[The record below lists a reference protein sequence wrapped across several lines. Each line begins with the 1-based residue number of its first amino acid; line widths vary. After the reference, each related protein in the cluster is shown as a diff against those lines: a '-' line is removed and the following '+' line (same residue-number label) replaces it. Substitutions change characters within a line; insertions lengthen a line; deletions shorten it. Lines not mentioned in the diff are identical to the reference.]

1 MLGKQGETLEMSNV
15 EIKTSIPAPGTELT
29 LSKLS
34 QCESRSMHGQLP
46 IVWAKAKDSS
56 VWDIAGNKFIDFT
69 STIFVANVGHSNSR
83 VIEALQKQFEEGL
96 ISSYSYPTEV
106 RARYLE
112 KLVKFA
118 GNGFEK
124 AFLLSA
130 GTEAMD
136 AVVKL
141 IKMHGQKI
149 GKRRSG
155 IVSFSGNWHG
165 RTMGAQLLSTNY
177 AQKEWIGFHDSDIQ
191 YMSFPFPWVVGE
203 ESGKEFFESELARL
217 QNLGIDFSKDIAGFV
232 LETFQGWGALF
243 YPRTF
248 VLALFE
254 FAKTNG
260 ILVAFDEMQSGFSR
274 TGRNF
279 GFEHYQVKPD
289 LIACGKG
296 MGGGFPVS
304 GVLGRA
310 EIMDL
315 PSVGNMSSTHSAGP
329 LACAAGLAVLEEIEE
344 KKLTERS
351 AILGQILHSKLN
363 EIKHRFSNNIASIQG
378 KGLIAA
384 VIFSGQTA
392 AELASRVCI
401 KAMENGLVLVHTG
414 RESIKIGPPLVIEE
428 SALLEGL
435 EIFEAAL
442 ASCLTK

>member
-1 MLGKQGETLEMSNV
+1 VTTSNV
-15 EIKTSIPAPGTELT
+15 EIKTSIPAPGTEIT
-29 LSKLS
+29 LSTLGHY
-34 QCESRSMHGQLP
+34 ESRSMHGQLP

-56 VWDIAGNKFIDFT
+56 VWDIADNKYIDFT
-69 STIFVANVGHSNSR
+69 STIFVANVGHSNTK
-83 VIEALQKQFEEGL
+83 VLEALRKQFDDGL
-96 ISSYSYPTEV
+96 IASYSYPTEV

-118 GNGFEK
+118 GHDFEK

-177 AQKEWIGFHDSDIQ
+177 SQKEWIGFHDSDIQ
-191 YMSFPFPWVVGE
+191 YMSFPFPWLVGE
-203 ESGKEFFESELARL
+203 ESGKAFFESELARL
-217 QNLGIDFSKDIAGFV
+217 QNLGIDFSKDVAGFV

-243 YPRTF
+243 YPKSF
-248 VLALFE
+248 VSALFD
-254 FAKTNG
+254 FAKANG

-274 TGRNF
+274 TGKNF

-304 GVLGRA
+304 GVIGKA

-344 KKLTERS
+344 RRLTERS
-351 AILGQILHSKLN
+351 AELGQLLHSRLMAMQ
-363 EIKHRFSNNIASIQG
+363 RRYSRNIRSIQG

-384 VIFSGQTA
+384 IIFQGEDASS
-392 AELASRVCI
+392 LATRICH
-401 KAMENGLVLVHTG
+401 KALSMGLILVHTG
-414 RESIKIGPPLVIEE
+414 RESIKVGPPLTISE
-428 SALLEGL
+428 SSLREGL
-435 EIFEAAL
+435 EILEDAIKT
-442 ASCLTK
+442 CLN